1 MLCRAQL
8 FPRHFDTDAGSYLDI
23 PRFFLA
29 ANDFLAADDGL
40 ARLLDL
46 LQHGCVVERIIG
58 CDICRLCVEGDV
70 VGFHAYEGGE
80 C

>member
-1 MLCRAQL
+1 M
-8 FPRHFDTDAGSYLDI
+8 I
-23 PRFFLA
+23 FLA
-29 ANDFLAADDGL
+29 ANDGL